1 MPAPH
6 EPSDCSKSSPIAP
19 QGHTFS
25 VRGTPA
31 AALKQHSVLRGDTAG
46 APAAPE
52 PTGYTITHGDD
63 CASIPVAPDRKLLRT
78 IAVMGWQVQ
87 GLLALAASVICC
99 LLPSPTT
106 VFAQANKPLPTVSRP
121 KDAIPTPGGVTPPLV
136 VPALPGTPVTHEP
149 QPPSPDTA
157 MEAYRLIRKQFDEWA
172 VVTLPPATKRSGIA
186 TAAAVQVRFDNQLR
200 GRGSFVS
207 MSAAGDDAITVAHR
221 AAMEAFSEADRRMPV
236 DRDALRRETVARLG
250 ATATISI
257 EIAGPTTP
265 LNVQSY
271 AQLERTGL
279 VRPGLD
285 AILAVCKTKSAALL
299 PSQQIIANL
308 SPAEAARQLVAIVTD
323 NPQLALEDLD
333 KVMSKHG
340 VRLYKAAT
348 THIAEHP
355 LVFGPGDRA
364 EPTESSITKPM
375 FLTRGARL
383 IPRSELDS
391 ETELLA
397 FADAMAANLIARMH
411 PGSRPLGLRG
421 THLPW
426 LGTFVPE
433 VASPIEQAL
442 AAHALGRYA
451 AVQSQTA
458 NPATN
463 RSVSPAAETAARL
476 WRELEQVD
484 PSESPF
490 AGDADTAISILALL
504 PADIVETTARL
515 RSTLEKA
522 AGGPVDWVTRPP
534 PVQGIATLAALR
546 GLPGNAQLQGLR
558 RLLFA
563 GTTPEKMPGMMPF
576 LAVAEFEDHPG
587 SKGELPAATRL
598 REMRTLIWSGQLTAG
613 PGSGPDLVGGIVFGA
628 ASGGYPTWSAAGP
641 LAAIA
646 AMMADERTTTKAERG
661 GEIVRMIEALRFSRQ
676 LMIDANSS
684 WCCAT
689 PSLAIGAIR
698 AAPFDWRCPPDATSM
713 TLLAVCETI
722 DSLRAMK

>member
-1 MPAPH
+1 
-6 EPSDCSKSSPIAP
+6 
-19 QGHTFS
+19 
-25 VRGTPA
+25 
-31 AALKQHSVLRGDTAG
+31 
-46 APAAPE
+46 
-52 PTGYTITHGDD
+52 
-63 CASIPVAPDRKLLRT
+63 
-78 IAVMGWQVQ
+78 MGRRVQ
-87 GLLALAASVICC
+87 GLLAMAAAVVCC
-99 LLPSPTT
+99 LLSSPTT
-106 VFAQANKPLPTVSRP
+106 VFAQANKPLPTVSRS
-121 KDAIPTPGGVTPPLV
+121 KDAIPAPGGVTPPPV
-136 VPALPGTPVTHEP
+136 APALPGTPVTNEP

-157 MEAYRLIRKQFDEWA
+157 MEAYRIIRKQFDEWA
-172 VVTLPPATKRSGIA
+172 VVTLPPASKRSGIA

-200 GRGSFVS
+200 GRGSYVS

-285 AILAVCKTKSAALL
+285 AIMAVCNTKSAALL

-308 SPAEAARQLVAIVTD
+308 TPAEAARQLVAMVTD

-355 LVFGPGDRA
+355 LVYGPGDRA
-364 EPTESSITKPM
+364 GPTESSISKPI

-391 ETELLA
+391 ETELVA
-397 FADAMAANLIARMH
+397 FADDMAANLIARMH

-451 AVQSQTA
+451 AVQAQTL
-458 NPATN
+458 NPALNMTTGITTGPTAGPAAG
-463 RSVSPAAETAARL
+463 PAAETAARL
-476 WRELEQVD
+476 WRDLEQVD

-490 AGDADTAISILALL
+490 AGDPDTAVSILALL
-504 PADIVETTARL
+504 PAGNDETTVRL
-515 RSTLEKA
+515 RSTLEQA
-522 AGGPVDWVTRPP
+522 AGGVVDWATRPAP
-534 PVQGIATLAALR
+534 IQGIATLAALR
-546 GLPGNAQLQGLR
+546 ALPGNAQLQGLR

-563 GTTPEKMPGMMPF
+563 GTTPEKLPGMMPF
-576 LAVAEFEDHPG
+576 LAVAEFKAHPG

-598 REMRTLIWSGQLTAG
+598 REMRTLVWSGQLTAG

-676 LMIDANSS
+676 LMIDADSG
-684 WCCAT
+684 WCCVT

-722 DSLRAMK
+722 DALRAMK

>member
-1 MPAPH
+1 
-6 EPSDCSKSSPIAP
+6 
-19 QGHTFS
+19 
-25 VRGTPA
+25 
-31 AALKQHSVLRGDTAG
+31 
-46 APAAPE
+46 
-52 PTGYTITHGDD
+52 
-63 CASIPVAPDRKLLRT
+63 
-78 IAVMGWQVQ
+78 
-87 GLLALAASVICC
+87 
-99 LLPSPTT
+99 
-106 VFAQANKPLPTVSRP
+106 
-121 KDAIPTPGGVTPPLV
+121 
-136 VPALPGTPVTHEP
+136 
-149 QPPSPDTA
+149 

-172 VVTLPPATKRSGIA
+172 VVSLPAGTKRSGIA
-186 TAAAVQVRFDNQLR
+186 SAAAVQVRIDNQLR
-200 GRGSFVS
+200 GRGGFVS
-207 MSAAGDDAITVAHR
+207 MSAAGDDAMTVAHR

-285 AILAVCKTKSAALL
+285 AIMAVCNTKSAAML
-299 PSQQIIANL
+299 PSQQMIANL
-308 SPAEAARQLVAIVTD
+308 TPAEAARQLVAIVTD

-355 LVFGPGDRA
+355 LVFGPADRA
-364 EPTESSITKPM
+364 APAESSISKPI

-391 ETELLA
+391 EAELVA
-397 FADAMAANLIARMH
+397 FADAMAGNLIARMH
-411 PGSRPLGLRG
+411 PASKPLGLRG

-442 AAHALGRYA
+442 AAHALARYA
-451 AVQSQTA
+451 MVQSQAPTSGA
-458 NPATN
+458 NPSTTP
-463 RSVSPAAETAARL
+463 PAGTAADAATRL

-484 PSESPF
+484 PSEAPF
-490 AGDADTAISILALL
+490 AGDADTAVSILALL
-504 PADIVETTARL
+504 PKSGDEVTSRL
-515 RSTLEKA
+515 RGILQQA
-522 AGGPVDWVTRPP
+522 AGGQVNWTTRPAP
-534 PVQGIATLAALR
+534 IQGIATLAALR

-558 RLLFA
+558 RQLFA
-563 GTTPEKMPGMMPF
+563 STTPERLPSMMPF
-576 LAVAEFEDHPG
+576 MALAELEAHPAG
-587 SKGELPAATRL
+587 KNGAGGGELPAATRL
-598 REMRTLIWSGQLTAG
+598 REMRTLVWNNQMAAGSGN
-613 PGSGPDLVGGIVFGA
+613 GPDLVGGIVFGT

-641 LAAIA
+641 LTSIA

-661 GEIVRMIEALRFSRQ
+661 GEIVRMIEALRFQRQ
-676 LMIDANSS
+676 LMIDADST
-684 WCCAT
+684 WCCAS
-689 PSLAIGAIR
+689 PNLAMGAIR

-722 DSLRAMK
+722 DALRAMK